1 LGGRV
6 VEHDQRTNGSMLG
19 CCQAAVE
26 QFLVEATLIS
36 SIGGIAGIL
45 VAMLLGVAINVA
57 VPGFEVSYSTFS
69 IGAAFLTST
78 GIGVAFGFFPARR
91 AAFLDPVVALSR
103 D

>member
-1 LGGRV
+1 M
-6 VEHDQRTNGSMLG
+6 TNLTTP
-19 CCQAAVE
+19 A
-26 QFLVEATLIS
+26 S
-36 SIGGIAGIL
+36 SSA
-45 VAMLLGVAINVA
+45 
-57 VPGFEVSYSTFS
+57 TFS